1 MSTSPGFMASH
12 PAVRAY
18 AVRHGIDPSSFRA
31 DGRVTLSFD
40 RRYRVQLRPGPDGR
54 ILATARLLYL
64 SDLSP
69 ATADEILMQL
79 AKAAAALMREHGP
92 GLCID
97 HNERALLV
105 QQMLSGSLD
114 AAELEESLA
123 GFVNVLAFWVRVSA
137 REAGADAAPGG
148 RAH

>member
-1 MSTSPGFMASH
+1 MSTSAGFMASH

-54 ILATARLLYL
+54 IIACARLLYMNE
-64 SDLSP
+64 LSP
-69 ATADEILMQL
+69 ATADEVLMQL
-79 AKAAAALMREHGP
+79 AKAAAALMRDHGP

-97 HNERALLV
+97 DNEGALLV
-105 QQMLSGSLD
+105 QQLLPGSLQP
-114 AAELEESLA
+114 AELEEALA
-123 GFVNVLAFWVRVSA
+123 SFVNVLAFWVRVSA
-137 REAGADAAPGG
+137 REAGAGAALGG
-148 RAH
+148 RPH